1 MSNALDDFVNR
12 DAGAISRLIEQRVKE
27 TRALVEERG
36 EALEEDDVEK
46 AVGEAV
52 EQRLARANPTA
63 RAQAAAAAAEG
74 DAANAAPTAA
84 ETAAEERERTRRM
97 MDAATRAGDDNALD
111 AAMPTPRNAFE
122 ALTGRG
128 SRAPSAGRRRA
139 RQPQIRRRARRRRAR
154 RRRAPPPP
162 RPGD

>member
-52 EQRLARANPTA
+52 EQRLARANPTRA
-63 RAQAAAAAAEG
+63 RAG
-74 DAANAAPTAA
+74 C
-84 ETAAEERERTRRM
+84 RR
-97 MDAATRAGDDNALD
+97 R
-111 AAMPTPRNAFE
+111 
-122 ALTGRG
+122 RG
-128 SRAPSAGRRRA
+128 GRRRK
-139 RQPQIRRRARRRRAR
+139 RRRPRRRRR
-154 RRRAPPPP
+154 RRRNANE
-162 RPGD
+162 RDG